1 MKNEL
6 FDIDTLGKIMDDFLK
21 KNDIQLLVELPE
33 GTLEPKLT
41 DNTMMGPAIQLYILT
56 AAIGPVIRD
65 IWNMTK
71 KDGSPMM
78 KPGSKEKF
86 VDDVL
91 KLVKKDI
98 LEDKK

>member
-1 MKNEL
+1 MKNEP
-6 FDIDTLGKIMDDFLK
+6 FNIDTFGKIMDDFLK

-41 DNTMMGPAIQLYILT
+41 DNTMMGPAIQLYILM

-65 IWNMTK
+65 IWNMTE